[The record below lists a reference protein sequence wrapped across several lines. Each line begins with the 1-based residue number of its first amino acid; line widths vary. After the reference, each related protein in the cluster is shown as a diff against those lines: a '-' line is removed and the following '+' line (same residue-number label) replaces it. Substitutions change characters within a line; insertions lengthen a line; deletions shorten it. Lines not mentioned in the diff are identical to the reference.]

1 MYIEEIKEEG
11 QEIMISQSNPKES
24 IGIVS
29 CTSTSSDLGV
39 WDAKRALVG
48 AGGRALFYP
57 TLIYNVLRNM
67 LQSEFRWWDLVDEV
81 KTFK

>member
-29 CTSTSSDLGV
+29 CSDLGV